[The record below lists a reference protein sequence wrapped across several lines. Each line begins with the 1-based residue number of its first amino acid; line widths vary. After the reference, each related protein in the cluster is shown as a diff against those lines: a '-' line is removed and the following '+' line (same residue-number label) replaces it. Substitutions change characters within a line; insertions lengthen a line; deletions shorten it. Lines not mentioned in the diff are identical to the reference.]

1 MLENT
6 TNLTNATVRASEGFL
21 VFLSDY
27 PQELSALA
35 TIITIIL
42 VVVRL
47 VFRWFS
53 QKKQHEHE
61 RAVQQSQQDYDKK
74 KSKLQ
79 QAKEEMDN
87 LISKLHTNLD
97 SEIKFHK
104 YNPYT
109 DKKKDKE
116 IHEEFWEDIKLNT
129 YLTPFYLQEAIE
141 LYLKYQA
148 FGLGKKTIKSY
159 KEAEAKLREL
169 IIQRYIELNKQIK
182 DLEDE
187 EI

>member
-21 VFLSDY
+21 GFLSDY
-27 PQELSALA
+27 WQELSALA
-35 TIITIIL
+35 AIITSIS
-42 VVVRL
+42 VVVGL
-47 VFRWFS
+47 VFRWAF

-61 RAVQQSQQDYDKK
+61 RAMQQSQQDYDKK

-79 QAKEEMDN
+79 QAQEEMAN

-97 SEIKFHK
+97 NEIIFHK

-109 DKKKDKE
+109 DKKEDKQRRE
-116 IHEEFWEDIKLNT
+116 YFWEDIKLNT

-159 KEAEAKLREL
+159 NEAEVKLREL
-169 IIQRYIELNKQIK
+169 IIQRYAELDKQIK
-182 DLEDE
+182 DL
-187 EI
+187 

>member
-1 MLENT
+1 MIENA

-21 VFLSDY
+21 GFLLDY
-27 PQELSALA
+27 WQELSAL
-35 TIITIIL
+35 ITIIL
-42 VVVRL
+42 LGLGL
-47 VFRWFS
+47 VLKLVS
-53 QKKQHEHE
+53 QKKRHEHE
-61 RAVQQSQQDYDKK
+61 RAMQQSQQDYDKK

-79 QAKEEMDN
+79 QAQEEMAN
-87 LISKLHTNLD
+87 LISKLHANLD
-97 SEIKFHK
+97 NEIIFHK
-104 YNPYT
+104 YDPYT
-109 DKKKDKE
+109 DKREDKQRRE
-116 IHEEFWEDIKLNT
+116 YFWEDIKLNT

-169 IIQRYIELNKQIK
+169 IIQRYAELDKQIK